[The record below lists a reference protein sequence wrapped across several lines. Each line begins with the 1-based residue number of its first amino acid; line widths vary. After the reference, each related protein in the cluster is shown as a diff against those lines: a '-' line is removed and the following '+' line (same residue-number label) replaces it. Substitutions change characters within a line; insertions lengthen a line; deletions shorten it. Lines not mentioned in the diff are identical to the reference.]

1 MGRGTGA
8 ERRGQRLR
16 AVPASA
22 LWVIAALGWLPLA
35 AQSAEAPEKPAATQK
50 PAAAPAKPAADEALD
65 EDLLEFLGTID
76 AEDEDEDW
84 IDYLTQTDIEKVA
97 ARKRPK
103 PAADATEVRK

>member
-1 MGRGTGA
+1 M
-8 ERRGQRLR
+8 
-16 AVPASA
+16 
-22 LWVIAALGWLPLA
+22 
-35 AQSAEAPEKPAATQK
+35 
-50 PAAAPAKPAADEALD
+50 LD

-76 AEDEDEDW
+76 AEDDDEDW

>member
-1 MGRGTGA
+1 M
-8 ERRGQRLR
+8 R
-16 AVPASA
+16 AIRARA
-22 LWVIAALGWLPLA
+22 LWVIAALGLLPLA
-35 AQSAEAPEKPAATQK
+35 ARGAEAPAKPAAAAK
-50 PAAAPAKPAADEALD
+50 PATAPAKPAADEALD

-76 AEDEDEDW
+76 AEGEDEDW